1 MASNMTKFDPF
12 SDLAQFDAFRNM
24 DDFFRELSMLPSLR
38 SMRAEQ
44 RMRADVTETDQAYT
58 VKAEIP
64 GVKKEDIKI
73 SVEGNRISINAEVK
87 EEKDEK
93 ATGMVRSER
102 YYGKHTRSFTFPQEV
117 DEAKAEARY
126 ENGLLMLTLPKKS
139 GAAAKQLTVQ

>member
-12 SDLAQFDAFRNM
+12 SDLSQFDAFRNI
-24 DDFFRELSMLPSLR
+24 DNFFRELSLLPSFR
-38 SMRAEQ
+38 SMRAESH
-44 RMRADVTETDQAYT
+44 MRADVAESDQAYT

-73 SVEGNRISINAEVK
+73 SVEGNRVAINAEVR

-93 ATGMVRSER
+93 TTGMMHSER
-102 YYGKHTRSFTFPQEV
+102 YYGKHSRSFTLPQEV
-117 DEAKAEARY
+117 DETKAEAKY

-139 GAAAKQLTVQ
+139 GAGARQVAVK

>member
-24 DDFFRELSMLPSLR
+24 DDFFREFSLLPSLR
-38 SMRAEQ
+38 SMGAEH
-44 RMRADVTETDQAYT
+44 RMRADVSETDQAYT

-73 SVEGNRISINAEVK
+73 SVEGNRIAINAEVK

-93 ATGMVRSER
+93 STGMVRSER
-102 YYGKHTRSFTFPQEV
+102 YYGKQSRSFTFPQEV

-139 GAAAKQLTVQ
+139 GTGAKQLTVQ